1 MTHFSAAHYISCRD
15 AWVRLVL
22 NHRFSNASYPSA
34 LAVSSAGK
42 SPSTKSRVFE
52 ANQGHKNRIITCIH
66 GRYALPYGHC
76 GNTLPALRRMP
87 SLSYMHSTRWAML
100 RDCCITTRLS
110 SFASVR
116 VKDEKLV
123 HIPPQSSH
131 FVHSL
136 ALLITGSKVS
146 QKASLPCYFW

>member
-1 MTHFSAAHYISCRD
+1 MTHFSAAHYVSCRD

-66 GRYALPYGHC
+66 RRYALPYGNC

-110 SFASVR
+110 SFASIR

-123 HIPPQSSH
+123 HVLLHLDRSP
-131 FVHSL
+131 
-136 ALLITGSKVS
+136 ALQLLVVAVQPS
-146 QKASLPCYFW
+146 